1 MRDIIEQNIKV
12 KKDQNPMKCL
22 KLCPT
27 SLRYLTIVDG
37 KNVLRV
43 LLPDLLVSA
52 RDSVHDSAARLPQDQ
67 HL

>member
-1 MRDIIEQNIKV
+1 
-12 KKDQNPMKCL
+12 MKCL

-27 SLRYLTIVDG
+27 SPRYLTIVDG
-37 KNVLRV
+37 KIVLRV
-43 LLPDLLVSA
+43 FLPDLLVSA